1 MPIRMIGL
9 LRKPEIVHDLPTH
22 KAFEGEG
29 GEHVEAEAETG
40 DLDDDV
46 AGGGKVVEDVAFCG
60 GPKGE
65 EAGEGHDEAGD
76 EGGGGAVVGYKGEAV
91 DGGLFEGAVD

>member
-1 MPIRMIGL
+1 MPIRMVGL
-9 LRKPEIVHDLPTH
+9 LGEPEIVHDLPTH

-46 AGGGKVVEDVAFCG
+46 ALGGEVVENVAFCG
-60 GPKGE
+60 GAESE
-65 EAGEGHDEAGD
+65 EAGEGHNEAGD
-76 EGGGGAVVGYKGEAV
+76 EG
-91 DGGLFEGAVD
+91 